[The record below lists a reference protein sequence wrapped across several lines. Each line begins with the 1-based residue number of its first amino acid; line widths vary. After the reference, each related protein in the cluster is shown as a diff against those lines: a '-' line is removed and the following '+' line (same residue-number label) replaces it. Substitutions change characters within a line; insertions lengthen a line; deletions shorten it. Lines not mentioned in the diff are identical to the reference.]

1 MAEVNEFFGKQ
12 VMSSQTP
19 LPFGKW
25 RSFFWPVYKHELKVL
40 IPMLI
45 MFFLIAFNYNL
56 LRIAKDAM
64 VVTAKSSGADAIPFL
79 KTWAVLPMAFLMTF
93 LFTRLSNKFKFERVF
108 YLMMGLFLGFYALFA
123 FMLYPIHDFLHP
135 HALADRFENI
145 LTPGCH
151 GLVAIFRN
159 WTFTAFYVMSELWST
174 AIMTVLFWGFANQIT
189 SVSAAKRFYVI
200 LSIGG
205 NASSIFSGTLST
217 LISDWGIQLGGAD
230 LWGNS
235 IKILTTIVLLAGIA
249 TLIIFR
255 WLNRQVLNSPS
266 SSSFHYEKEKAEVKM
281 GLRKNF
287 AYLLKS
293 PYLLCVAIIVL
304 TYNIAIN
311 LTEVVWKDQL
321 HLLCPNPNDY
331 QAHMGK
337 VSIGIGI
344 MATIMAI
351 FSGSLLRRFSWTVG
365 AMIPPL
371 ILLITGSAFFSFL
384 IFKDSGLSTLAVM
397 LGTTPL
403 IMGIFCGSAQNCLS
417 RASKYTLFDTT
428 KELAF
433 IPLNQESKLK
443 GKAAIDGIGSRLG
456 KSGSAVIFFFLLA
469 PLGSVAASVPYV
481 ALILL
486 LIVVAWMIAVRS
498 LGKQFNQVMNTKE
511 DPATTSKKIEALI
524 Q

>member
-1 MAEVNEFFGKQ
+1 
-12 VMSSQTP
+12 MSSQASP
-19 LPFGKW
+19 DFGKW
-25 RSFFWPVYKHELKVL
+25 RSFFWPVHRHELKVL
-40 IPMLI
+40 LPMLAI
-45 MFFLIAFNYNL
+45 FFLIAFNYNL
-56 LRIAKDAM
+56 LRIAKDAL

-108 YLMMGLFLGFYALFA
+108 YLMMGLFLGFYAIFA
-123 FMLYPIHDFLHP
+123 FVLYPIHDFLHP
-135 HALADRFENI
+135 HHLADQLESS
-145 LTPGCH
+145 LTTGFH
-151 GLVAIFRN
+151 GFIAIFRN

-174 AIMTVLFWGFANQIT
+174 AIMTVLFWGFANQIST
-189 SVSAAKRFYVI
+189 VDSAKRFYVI

-205 NASSIFSGTLST
+205 NASSIFSGTAST
-217 LISDWGIQLGGAD
+217 LISTWGLQLGGD
-230 LWGNS
+230 CWGNS
-235 IKILTTIVLLAGIA
+235 IKILTAIVLVAGIG
-249 TLIIFR
+249 TLFIFR
-255 WLNRQVLNSPS
+255 RLNNKILNTQSTA
-266 SSSFHYEKEKAEVKM
+266 SFHYKKEKSEVTM

-287 AYLLKS
+287 SYLLKS
-293 PYLLCVAIIVL
+293 PYLLCIAVIVV

-331 QAHMGK
+331 QSHMGK

-344 MATIMAI
+344 MATIMAL
-351 FSGSLLRRFSWTVG
+351 FSGSILRRFNWTVG

-371 ILLITGSAFFSFL
+371 ILLITGTAFFSFL
-384 IFKDSGLSTLAVM
+384 IFKDTGLSAIVAI

-403 IMGIFCGSAQNCLS
+403 AMGVFCGSAQNCLS

-428 KELAF
+428 KELTF

-456 KSGSAVIFFFLLA
+456 KSGSAVIFFLLLA
-469 PLGSVAASVPYV
+469 PLGTVAASIPYV

-486 LIVVAWMIAVRS
+486 VVAVAWIIAVKS
-498 LGKQFNQVMNTKE
+498 LGKQFTLMSQGVNQDPTSPKE
-511 DPATTSKKIEALI
+511 EKEPQPTTT
-524 Q
+524 